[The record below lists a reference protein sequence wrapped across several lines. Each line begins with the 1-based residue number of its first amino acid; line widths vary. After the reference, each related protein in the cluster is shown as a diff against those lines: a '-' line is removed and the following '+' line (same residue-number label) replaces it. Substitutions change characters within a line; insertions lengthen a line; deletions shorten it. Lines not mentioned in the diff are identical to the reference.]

1 MQLCVSFSIL
11 KYPIKKDVFSPAIT
25 GIPGH
30 FSLSPILLVKLQRSC
45 PAVFVRQ
52 QYPRLDLR
60 GTARG
65 KVAIGS
71 KVGCLP
77 KFAGHARRAVNPSRC
92 RRRRGISHITRHV
105 RSPLRMSICQCL
117 ACRRILDAVR
127 VTGEID
133 AGWADFEAVGFCTLI
148 EGLRSKGMGN
158 RDKGDV
164 RLFAKLNK
172 RTVDQVG
179 PEKSDYFLWDD
190 ELPGFGLRVFSSGKR
205 SYLVQYRAKGRTHRF
220 TIGPHGVWAPEAARK
235 EARILIGR
243 IAQGDNPAETK
254 LLDAKTITVK
264 ELCTRYL
271 ADCEAGLVPGKGG
284 RPKKPST
291 MEIDRSRIKRHI
303 LPLLG
308 NRRVTDIT
316 SADIAKFLRDVANGK
331 TRADVK
337 TKKRGRAIVRGGI
350 GTGSRGVGL
359 LGGIFTYAIREGI
372 IEKNPVHGFRKPKDR
387 VRDRRLTEREY
398 RALGKILADAAL
410 DPQFSTAT
418 KMVRILAMT
427 GCRRGEII
435 NENGRDRCS
444 AQLHQAGRFQGRC
457 IDPGHR
463 LARGRVAP
471 TTIVR
476 RRG

>member
-1 MQLCVSFSIL
+1 M
-11 KYPIKKDVFSPAIT
+11 
-25 GIPGH
+25 
-30 FSLSPILLVKLQRSC
+30 
-45 PAVFVRQ
+45 
-52 QYPRLDLR
+52 
-60 GTARG
+60 
-65 KVAIGS
+65 
-71 KVGCLP
+71 
-77 KFAGHARRAVNPSRC
+77 
-92 RRRRGISHITRHV
+92 
-105 RSPLRMSICQCL
+105 
-117 ACRRILDAVR
+117 
-127 VTGEID
+127 
-133 AGWADFEAVGFCTLI
+133 
-148 EGLRSKGMGN
+148 
-158 RDKGDV
+158 
-164 RLFAKLNK
+164 AKLNK
-172 RTVDQVG
+172 RTVDQAG

-205 SYLVQYRAKGRTHRF
+205 SYLVQYRAKGRTRRF

-243 IAQGDNPAETK
+243 IAQGDNPAEMK
-254 LLDAKTITVK
+254 LLDAQTITVS

-303 LPLLG
+303 RPLLG
-308 NRRVTDIT
+308 NRRVTEIT

-331 TRADVK
+331 TRADIK

-387 VRDRRLTEREY
+387 VRDRRLSDREY
-398 RALGKILADAAL
+398 RALGKILAGAAF

-418 KMVRILAMT
+418 KMARTLALT

-435 NENGRDRCS
+435 NLRVGEIDLERSCIRLEDSKEGASTRAIGLPVVELLQPLLSNDEANFVFPGTEEGKPLVGFPKLWEKLVKDTPLESVTPHVLRHSFASVANDLGFTESTIAALVGHSRGTITSRYIHTVDTALVMAGDTIASYIQALLDGVKFEHANYALDHGARKDAMRKFLTAHTAPRDN
-444 AQLHQAGRFQGRC
+444 QE
-457 IDPGHR
+457 P
-463 LARGRVAP
+463 
-471 TTIVR
+471 
-476 RRG
+476 